1 MINCITQN
9 EYLFS
14 HRNFM
19 HRAAG
24 IALILELN
32 LLDIAREKRFEETR
46 NAFRPRRSANPLC
59 ALSELDRLESTL
71 FVVPGH
77 IKAFVY
83 EAKSTGRCYAGG
95 RAEVRERRRGQGDR
109 A

>member
-1 MINCITQN
+1 
-9 EYLFS
+9 
-14 HRNFM
+14 M
-19 HRAAG
+19 HPEIPSSGAG

-83 EAKSTGRCYAGG
+83 KAKSTGRCYAGG
-95 RAEVRERRRGQGDR
+95 RAEVKERRTGR
-109 A
+109 